1 MSYVLSESYLKR
13 VFNGFFYNLFSSGF
27 DRMHCESSLLCI
39 SVKMDCLQ
47 LLLKVFEQ
55 TWSDFALQKAFRV
68 LIQLVFRPSIA
79 VAMSRKGLAANR
91 FNSLSL
97 SLLLTSAFS
106 LFSWTVGIICAV
118 EASSIKK
125 HLSWQVVCLLVL
137 QRFFENLNPMGN
149 SVETEFTDYLFNKS
163 LEIEPRNVKPP
174 PRFVSIRFLYL
185 FFKKCL
191 YLSFLDG
198 RSHFRSLTS

>member
-1 MSYVLSESYLKR
+1 MDYGS
-13 VFNGFFYNLFSSGF
+13 NLP
-27 DRMHCESSLLCI
+27 RI

-47 LLLKVFEQ
+47 LLLEVFEQ

-68 LIQLVFRPSIA
+68 LAQLVFRPSIA
-79 VAMSRKGLAANR
+79 VAMSRKGLTTSR
-91 FNSLSL
+91 FNSLSPAL
-97 SLLLTSAFS
+97 PLTPAFS
-106 LFSWTVGIICAV
+106 LLSWTVGIICAV
-118 EASSIKK
+118 ETSSIKK

-149 SVETEFTDYLFNKS
+149 SMETEFTDYLFNKS

-174 PRFVSIRFLYL
+174 PRFVSIQFLYL
-185 FFKKCL
+185 FLRKCL
-191 YLSFLDG
+191 HLSCIDG